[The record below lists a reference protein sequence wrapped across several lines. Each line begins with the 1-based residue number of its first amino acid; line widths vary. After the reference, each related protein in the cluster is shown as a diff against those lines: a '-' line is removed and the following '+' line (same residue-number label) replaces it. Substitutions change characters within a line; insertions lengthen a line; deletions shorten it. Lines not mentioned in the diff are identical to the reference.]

1 VPREREKDW
10 NDNLYAA
17 IDRYKLVENLE
28 QCLQCGK
35 CTGNCP
41 VAALTPSYNPRAI
54 VNDIL
59 AGSPVRLLDSEEIW
73 RCLWC
78 GNCYRVCPVDIQYP
92 LLMMQIRYMALENG
106 YGLQYV
112 LPINKF
118 AFRAMEKGLTFVPG
132 RKGIEKIMR
141 LRTSIG
147 VEPWPEVSPK
157 AIQEYREIFEQTGAQ
172 EWMQN
177 LESRSGKQLRLSYAE
192 GRLAHE

>member
-1 VPREREKDW
+1 M
-10 NDNLYAA
+10 
-17 IDRYKLVENLE
+17 ENLE